1 MFDEG
6 KKHLLDK
13 NYKDAIK
20 LFTLSLKYYPGNK
33 DSKYYRAICFLDNE
47 NTVKCISDLNE
58 LIEIDSGYNQTVYVI
73 LSIAYRRENDLNSAL
88 RAVRDWYY

>member
-33 DSKYYRAICFLDNE
+33 DSKYYRAIC
-47 NTVKCISDLNE
+47 
-58 LIEIDSGYNQTVYVI
+58 
-73 LSIAYRRENDLNSAL
+73 
-88 RAVRDWYY
+88 